1 MDKKLIEMVGEY
13 TWRIPC
19 KDNEH
24 AGFEITINSGKP
36 TGNPDA
42 EEVYDTGSYN
52 GLENGW
58 VMFRGWDDKTG
69 WNSHWKCSLAS
80 FLSVFAT
87 RCVDGITEVNGKQL

>member
-52 GLENGW
+52 GL
-58 VMFRGWDDKTG
+58 
-69 WNSHWKCSLAS
+69 
-80 FLSVFAT
+80 
-87 RCVDGITEVNGKQL
+87 

>member
-36 TGNPDA
+36 TTPRPGVA
-42 EEVYDTGSYN
+42 RGS
-52 GLENGW
+52 
-58 VMFRGWDDKTG
+58 
-69 WNSHWKCSLAS
+69 SS
-80 FLSVFAT
+80 
-87 RCVDGITEVNGKQL
+87 